1 MAVHQELIKFG
12 VEIVCLAGFMRIL
25 SPEFVRLWKGKML
38 NIHPSLL
45 PKYKGADGI
54 KQAFESGD
62 KYTGCT
68 VHFVDVSSFT
78 IICALGNK
86 ILIA

>member
-1 MAVHQELIKFG
+1 MVIIEELNKFG
-12 VEIVCLAGFMRIL
+12 IEIVCLAGFMRIL
-25 SPEFVRLWKGKML
+25 SAEFVRLWKNKLL

-68 VHFVDVSSFT
+68 VHFVDVS
-78 IICALGNK
+78 
-86 ILIA
+86 